1 MNIAKVLLTQVAVV
15 MVAVVVTP
23 VAVAPAVVNRIQPV
37 MGRIHIIQLPFGI
50 KVHAHVHGHTVI
62 HVILDITAVG
72 AVVQN
77 VLHHTHRV
85 VAMVQRYQI
94 VINRV
99 RVHAQNRHVPQGQT
113 VHTAMNIH
121 TVLNITVVHV
131 MLPHQHVR

>member
-15 MVAVVVTP
+15 MVAAVATP
-23 VAVAPAVVNRIQPV
+23 VAVAPAVVMTIRQILALILV
-37 MGRIHIIQLPFGI
+37 MNMPHGI
-50 KVHAHVHGHTVI
+50 KVHAVVHGHTVI

-72 AVVQN
+72 PVVHHAPAVI
-77 VLHHTHRV
+77 HTV

-99 RVHAQNRHVPQGQT
+99 RAHAQNRHVPQGQT

>member
-1 MNIAKVLLTQVAVV
+1 
-15 MVAVVVTP
+15 MVYHIPVT
-23 VAVAPAVVNRIQPV
+23 V
-37 MGRIHIIQLPFGI
+37 G
-50 KVHAHVHGHTVI
+50 
-62 HVILDITAVG
+62 ITAVG

-85 VAMVQRYQI
+85 AAMVQRYQI

-99 RVHAQNRHVPQGQT
+99 RAHAQNRHVPQGQT

>member
-1 MNIAKVLLTQVAVV
+1 MVCRMQIVAMSTIRVV
-15 MVAVVVTP
+15 YHIPVT
-23 VAVAPAVVNRIQPV
+23 V
-37 MGRIHIIQLPFGI
+37 GI
-50 KVHAHVHGHTVI
+50 M
-62 HVILDITAVG
+62 AVG

-99 RVHAQNRHVPQGQT
+99 RAHAQNRHVPQGQT